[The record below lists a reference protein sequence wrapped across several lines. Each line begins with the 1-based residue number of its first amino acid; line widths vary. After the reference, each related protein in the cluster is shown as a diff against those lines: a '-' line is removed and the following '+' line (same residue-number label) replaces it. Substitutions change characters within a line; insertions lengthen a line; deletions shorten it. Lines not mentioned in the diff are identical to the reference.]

1 MYFIIFR
8 VCLFVCFRSVTP
20 YDFPHLDTLVK
31 KIVND
36 KQPFERLEM
45 KKEDLLQMFQ
55 VGNVGSLN

>member
-1 MYFIIFR
+1 
-8 VCLFVCFRSVTP
+8 VTP